1 MFAGEAM
8 AAAACGE
15 GFDLEAPREEGPE
28 ADLIT
33 SATERLISEGRRRGE
48 GGGNVR

>member
-28 ADLIT
+28 ADLIRE
-33 SATERLISEGRRRGE
+33 ATERLISEGRRRGG